1 MKPIKPKLIFHEPD
15 GLPDVA
21 LVEAT
26 GIDNQFP
33 RHVHSSYIFTLIDNG
48 ERKLSVNSTT
58 VTIKTGELCILPPG
72 IPHRCEPI
80 STPESELYSYRA
92 LCVTSNHMVRLT
104 NEIYGR
110 YCREPDFDPEIAY
123 TDYDKTSFED
133 FFTLIHVPGTEF
145 ARQAALN
152 SFLYHIIEKH
162 SRGERLPRKVGAQLV
177 ALQRVKSF
185 IDQNFQRQITLP
197 ELAETAC
204 LSPFHL
210 QKIFVDEYGRSP
222 QEYVIF
228 KRIKEAQRLIESNT
242 PLIEAAL
249 KSGFSD
255 QSHFSKHFKKVVGI
269 SPGRF
274 SKENI

>member
-72 IPHRCEPI
+72 IPHKCEPI

-92 LCVTSNHMVRLT
+92 LCVTSNYMVRLT
-104 NEIYGR
+104 TEIYGR

-133 FFTLIHVPGTEF
+133 CFTLIHVPGTELE
-145 ARQAALN
+145 RQAALN

-162 SRGERLPRKVGAQLV
+162 SRGERLPRKAGAQLV

-197 ELAETAC
+197 ELAERAC

-255 QSHFSKHFKKVVGI
+255 QSHFSKHFKKVIGI